1 MKTMQIIYYCINIKY
16 PHNYIIHT
24 ISEISEGQ
32 KYITTQNYTAKDE
45 DEISLPSGVTV
56 QVVEKSFSGW
66 WKVK

>member
-1 MKTMQIIYYCINIKY
+1 M
-16 PHNYIIHT
+16 